1 MHKKFLF
8 TSLTAVL
15 AVAAFAVMPAM
26 ASAATREY
34 GTCAKVGVETKPP
47 CLAKYKFEAFAEGTA
62 IPVLNKN
69 VAGTGKFILQ
79 NEATP
84 ANGIECEKL
93 SGQGILINLGGIGH
107 SESTLIFEKCKGTG
121 ALAFCNTGKINGS
134 EKIEGIVSDEVNAAG
149 EDEVTVQGGFNIACE
164 VAPNSFL
171 DLGGVTGGVTGQE
184 DPVAGKGY
192 ATVFTKA
199 KGEVFAGEA
208 STQTGTSESPEAFAP
223 KLKTYTN

>member
-1 MHKKFLF
+1 MSKKFLF

-15 AVAAFAVMPAM
+15 AVVAFAVVPAM

-34 GTCAKVGVETKPP
+34 GTCASKVLPETKPP
-47 CLAKYKFEAFAEGTA
+47 CAAKYKFTAFKEGEA

-69 VAGTGKFILQ
+69 VALTGKFILQ
-79 NEATP
+79 NEAEP

-93 SGQGILINLGGIGH
+93 SGQGILINLGGVGH

-121 ALAFCNTGKINGS
+121 ALAFCNAGKINGS

-164 VAPNSFL
+164 ISPGSFL

-184 DPVAGKGY
+184 VPGKGY
-192 ATVFTKA
+192 ETNFNKA
-199 KGEVFAGEA
+199 KGEIFAGEP

-223 KLKTYTN
+223 KLKTYVN

>member
-1 MHKKFLF
+1 MSKKFVF

-34 GTCAKVGVETKPP
+34 GTCTSKVAPETKPP
-47 CLAKYKFEAFAEGTA
+47 CAAKEKFTPFAEGTA
-62 IPVLNKN
+62 IPDLTKA
-69 VAGTGKFILQ
+69 VAKTGNFILQ
-79 NEATP
+79 NEAEP

-93 SGQGILINLGGIGH
+93 SGQGILINLGGVGH

-121 ALAFCNTGKINGS
+121 ALAFCNAGKINGS
-134 EKIEGIVSDEVNAAG
+134 EKIEGIVSDEVNPAG

-164 VAPNSFL
+164 LAPNSFV
-171 DLGGVTGGVTGQE
+171 DLGGVTGHVTGQE
-184 DPVAGKGY
+184 VPGLGY
-192 ATVFTKA
+192 ETHFNKA
-199 KGEVFAGEA
+199 KGEVFLSEN

-223 KLKTYTN
+223 KAKTYIN